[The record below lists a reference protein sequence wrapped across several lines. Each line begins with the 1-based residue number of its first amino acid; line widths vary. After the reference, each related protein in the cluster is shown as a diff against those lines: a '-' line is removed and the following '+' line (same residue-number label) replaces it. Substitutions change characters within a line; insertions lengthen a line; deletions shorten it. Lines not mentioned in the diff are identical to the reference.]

1 MNVLLTS
8 IYKGNV
14 LLKRYFFPEILTTF
28 FLEHNSASY
37 FYSEQTL
44 QMESPFYNL
53 FLFQMIEQ
61 NNYGVQEFIFNKKAE
76 SNFEAVK
83 NKVGI
88 YIKVFI

>member
-1 MNVLLTS
+1 
-8 IYKGNV
+8 
-14 LLKRYFFPEILTTF
+14 
-28 FLEHNSASY
+28 
-37 FYSEQTL
+37 
-44 QMESPFYNL
+44 MESPFYNL